1 MARSCLPRVCRHLSC
16 NIGNCCY
23 CRTRWPRC
31 CALVL
36 LGSHQ
41 KGSGVS
47 CSPGRHA
54 FPLPLLDDP
63 YLHPGRLL
71 NDIIKNVEPVCSNSQ
86 HAVRTTTH
94 CLSPFL
100 FCEVEGSRTYKFMTC
115 VSCISTSIDQASQ
128 GCTKSWPLARF
139 GSIAVFS
146 QPSTTIISQNLRI
159 ARCNQCSKE
168 QRWIRG
174 EDRGSQAT

>member
-1 MARSCLPRVCRHLSC
+1 MIPVHGPQAMFLSILVARPSYSIALYC

-71 NDIIKNVEPVCSNSQ
+71 NDIMKNVEPVCSNSQ
-86 HAVRTTTH
+86 HAVRTTTR

-100 FCEVEGSRTYKFMTC
+100 FCEVEEIPPRT
-115 VSCISTSIDQASQ
+115 
-128 GCTKSWPLARF
+128 GP
-139 GSIAVFS
+139 
-146 QPSTTIISQNLRI
+146 
-159 ARCNQCSKE
+159 
-168 QRWIRG
+168 RG
-174 EDRGSQAT
+174 AMLSLLH